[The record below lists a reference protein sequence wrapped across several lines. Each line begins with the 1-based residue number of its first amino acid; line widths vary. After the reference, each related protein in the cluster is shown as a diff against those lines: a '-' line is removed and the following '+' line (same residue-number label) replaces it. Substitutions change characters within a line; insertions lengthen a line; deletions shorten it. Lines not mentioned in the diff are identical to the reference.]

1 MLASFDV
8 SQSALMGV
16 YGRLGAFSPVS
27 LFASNE
33 DGVVFDPLDISTFFQ
48 DSTGTTPV
56 TTSPEYFGL
65 MLDKSKGLVR
75 GPQLVTNGD
84 GTSTTGW
91 TAVDA
96 TLAISGGQL
105 EVTATAGSGR
115 ATQTI
120 TTVAG
125 ETYTFSAAHSITSGR
140 AKIQVRDF
148 NSFGTSLGLLSQ
160 TATAGTYTVTFT
172 ALSTSTYI
180 GLEAFENTN
189 VALFDN
195 ISVRSL
201 AGNHARQATAAA
213 RLRRVVAANG
223 DVVLQNNE
231 INDSMS
237 VTFPNM
243 GAACTVAFVTQGSVY
258 LEEDITL
265 NGAYTLPQRDLLG
278 FVAIDRALSVV
289 EKIQLIRYLAS
300 KSQGVTYGVEL
311 GAMALAAI
319 SAVDVFV
326 YDTTKDTDGGDWINN
341 TAGLGPQLVTNGDFA
356 TGVSGWTHNG
366 SSFTASAG
374 SATLTADNDYDYVY
388 QAVTTVV
395 GKTYTFS
402 SDLSAMTSNGVR
414 VFAGTTVGGGVI
426 ADEVTYS
433 ATARTAVLTFTAT
446 ATTTYINIMLRNTGA
461 AVTIDNIAVKEPDY
475 SWYWETLNT
484 ATRGATR
491 AFPAQA
497 MIIAEAAKVTIYDA
511 TDPDLPMWM
520 VFNAIGSG
528 RPLLSTVSGL
538 PSSVSAL
545 NGVLCIGL
553 KTGSIN
559 DGQAGIGVV
568 NFISEVVT
576 KTGTNAANGSGVIG
590 PLIDRN
596 TGKSSDGVFP
606 YGSGIVN
613 NTVNDVAMTVLA
625 DAPID
630 AATGL
635 QVPTIAVGTNGG
647 TSVINNDGTVIDL
660 TLFSRAI
667 NKVTFDESGNGLW
680 VASGRNAVHYYETL
694 PTSDSSSE
702 PAIRLITSGYSSP
715 NIGGGFLGDAIE
727 AIEGGAAISSTL
739 LGLVNFLPYGSSS
752 LTGGSMLSYGAS
764 TYNTGWM
771 HGDIKGAW
779 LSSVDATDLV
789 GTELV
794 TNGDFATNIDDWSFS
809 VVGGGSGSQS
819 FSSGKL
825 RLENSTLTGSV
836 RSSQG
841 VSSFIVGKTYTISA
855 DFTVISGN
863 PTNARLTISG
873 LVDIAT
879 PVSNGSV
886 SYTFVAGATSYSVLP
901 SAIQTGSG
909 SAVTIEWD
917 NITLRLAD
925 PDRSVN
931 GNGLATYGTVTK
943 TAVATGAEL
952 MAYSGFSAS
961 NYLEQPYN
969 SDLDFGTGDFH
980 VMGWVKLSSNG
991 WVVTRF
997 DGSGY
1002 GLGIFG
1008 TATSIIFKI
1017 GASGSVNDLV
1027 ATVSSG
1033 VWLFATI
1040 SRSSGVLSM
1049 YVNGESVDSASNTQ
1063 TVNGDGDAVLD
1074 VGSFSGSSFS
1084 GSLALLRIGAGAPT
1098 AAQVL
1103 KAYNDELPL
1112 FQENGAATIFG
1123 ASDAVTAL
1131 AHDPDTDLLHV
1142 GTSAG
1147 RSVFRGLER
1156 INNTSTSISTA
1167 ISASGGLIVEK

>member
-1 MLASFDV
+1 MFLGI
-8 SQSALMGV
+8 GV
-16 YGRLGAFSPVS
+16 RLGALGGFSPLS
-27 LFASNE
+27 LFAANE
-33 DGVVFDPLDISTFFQ
+33 DGAWYEPSDLSTLFQ
-48 DSTGTTPV
+48 DSAGTTPV
-56 TTSPEYFGL
+56 TTAGQPVGL
-65 MLDKSKGLVR
+65 TLDKTDNTYNALQATSAARPTYV
-75 GPQLVTNGD
+75 VASNGD
-84 GTSTTGW
+84 S
-91 TAVDA
+91 
-96 TLAISGGQL
+96 
-105 EVTATAGSGR
+105 
-115 ATQTI
+115 
-120 TTVAG
+120 
-125 ETYTFSAAHSITSGR
+125 
-140 AKIQVRDF
+140 
-148 NSFGTSLGLLSQ
+148 
-160 TATAGTYTVTFT
+160 
-172 ALSTSTYI
+172 
-180 GLEAFENTN
+180 
-189 VALFDN
+189 
-195 ISVRSL
+195 
-201 AGNHARQATAAA
+201 
-213 RLRRVVAANG
+213 
-223 DVVLQNNE
+223 VLQNDE
-231 INDSMS
+231 IDDALV

-265 NGAYTLPQRDLLG
+265 NGAYTLPQRDILG
-278 FVAIDRALSVV
+278 FVAIDRALTLV

-300 KSQGVTYGVEL
+300 KAQGVNYGVDL

-341 TAGLGPQLVTNGDFA
+341 TDGLGPELVTNVDFA
-356 TGVSGWTHNG
+356 TDSDWTKGTGWTIGGGGATKGTADNTSLYQTVTTQVGETYSVTFDVTASSG
-366 SSFTASAG
+366 SAGVKPIIAGVTFAFYNTVGTHTVSFTAV
-374 SATLTADNDYDYVY
+374 D
-388 QAVTTVV
+388 
-395 GKTYTFS
+395 
-402 SDLSAMTSNGVR
+402 
-414 VFAGTTVGGGVI
+414 
-426 ADEVTYS
+426 
-433 ATARTAVLTFTAT
+433 
-446 ATTTYINIMLRNTGA
+446 TTTIVYFNGGSFNGGS
-461 AVTIDNIAVKEPDY
+461 IDNISVKEADY

-484 ATRGATR
+484 ATRGASR

-520 VFNAIGSG
+520 VFNRSAGN
-528 RPLLSTVSGL
+528 PLYFDASATISSLSMINGL
-538 PSSVSAL
+538 MMVGQADSA
-545 NGVLCIGL
+545 GVLSYFSMLADRAYL
-553 KTGSIN
+553 KVNSAPVYN
-559 DGQAGIGVV
+559 D
-568 NFISEVVT
+568 VT
-576 KTGTNAANGSGVIG
+576 IANRNRGGTLTTYSTDSGA
-590 PLIDRN
+590 
-596 TGKSSDGVFP
+596 
-606 YGSGIVN
+606 IVN
-613 NTVNDVAMTVLA
+613 RIVNDVAMTVLA

-647 TSVINNDGTVIDL
+647 TSVINNDGTVSDSASTVGFSNVSFDIFGGLYGTRNALTAVMIYSTSADYESGDGFGDVIGSGNAGTEEIDL
-660 TLFSRAI
+660 RAAATGG
-667 NKVTFDESGNGLW
+667 NVLEAFTDGLALGGEAVSG
-680 VASGRNAVHYYETL
+680 ASIACLMLHAPNTTDFTKGMSA
-694 PTSDSSSE
+694 
-702 PAIRLITSGYSSP
+702 LIT
-715 NIGGGFLGDAIE
+715 
-727 AIEGGAAISSTL
+727 
-739 LGLVNFLPYGSSS
+739 
-752 LTGGSMLSYGAS
+752 S

-779 LSSVDATDLV
+779 LSSTDDTDLV

-794 TNGDFATNIDDWSFS
+794 TNGVFATDTDWTKE
-809 VVGGGSGSQS
+809 GGW
-819 FSSGKL
+819 
-825 RLENSTLTGSV
+825 
-836 RSSQG
+836 
-841 VSSFIVGKTYTISA
+841 
-855 DFTVISGN
+855 
-863 PTNARLTISG
+863 TISG
-873 LVDIAT
+873 GEAVAASAASNNLYQSVSGLVVGESYVVSVDILTRSA
-879 PVSNGSV
+879 GSLAIRTSQGIN
-886 SYTFVAGATSYSVLP
+886 SYTSSTGTLSATVVATSTSWGLVGVI
-901 SAIQTGSG
+901 SSSFSG
-909 SAVTIEWD
+909 TID
-917 NITLRLAD
+917 NISVRLAD

-961 NYLEQPYN
+961 NSLEQPYN

-1017 GASGSVNDLV
+1017 GASGSVNDLA

-1033 VWLFATI
+1033 VWFFATI
-1040 SRSSGVLSM
+1040 LRSSGVLSM
-1049 YVNGESVDSASNTQ
+1049 YVNGASVDSASNTQ

-1098 AAQVL
+1098 AAQIL

-1123 ASDAVTAL
+1123 ASNAVTAL